1 MKIIVHTPF
10 TLTRDDGTQTRFDV
24 GEHDLPE
31 ADAEHW
37 YTLLFA
43 KIEAKAESVAA
54 KVRAKG

>member
-24 GEHDLPE
+24 GEHDLHE

-37 YTLLFA
+37 YTRLFSEIA
-43 KIEAKAESVAA
+43 KVESVAA
-54 KVRAKG
+54 KARSKV